1 MVPTRNEAVLSD
13 SDPHR
18 PELPD
23 PQHDRHVAFPDDDGI
38 GRDGSAAG
46 AAAGAGTSLPPEA
59 WAPRPAEPAPSV
71 SSWQPN
77 VPPGSVLTTPP
88 NRAYA
93 SGSRSGN
100 GSRGAKVL
108 AALVLVPVMLG
119 FFSGGFH
126 DDVGYTGDGGTG
138 VEMPMGGDMPMG
150 GAGPD
155 PVFVRSEP
163 VVDAAS
169 IDATLLEGQPTVLDV
184 PADSTVLRVEVVG
197 AEGYYIDVES
207 FAAGQSLGSSSSQAP
222 YAEEL
227 FLDVRPATLTVTART
242 STPDP
247 RTLQCRIYADDIL
260 VAVDTGTSDVTC
272 SPRM

>member
-59 WAPRPAEPAPSV
+59 WAPRPVEPAASV

-77 VPPGSVLTTPP
+77 VRTGSILTTPP
-88 NRAYA
+88 TRPNA

-100 GSRGAKVL
+100 GSRGAKMLV
-108 AALVLVPVMLG
+108 ALVVVPVLFG
-119 FFSGGFH
+119 FFSNGSNHGSGGEA
-126 DDVGYTGDGGTG
+126 GTSI
-138 VEMPMGGDMPMG
+138 EMPMGD
-150 GAGPD
+150 AGPG

-163 VVDAAS
+163 VGDASS
-169 IDATLLEGQPTVLDV
+169 IDSTLLEGQPTVHDV

-197 AEGYYIDVES
+197 AEGSYIDVES
-207 FAAGQSLGSSSSQAP
+207 FAAGQPVTSSTSQAP

-227 FLDVRPATLTVTART
+227 FLDERPATLTVTART
-242 STPDP
+242 STSDP
-247 RTLQCRIYADDIL
+247 GTLQCRVYADDIL

>member
-23 PQHDRHVAFPDDDGI
+23 PQHDRHVAFPDDDDI

-126 DDVGYTGDGGTG
+126 DDVGYTGGGGTG
-138 VEMPMGGDMPMG
+138 VEMPMG

-197 AEGYYIDVES
+197 AQGSYIDVES
-207 FAAGQSLGSSSSQAP
+207 FAAGQSVGSSTSQAP

-227 FLDVRPATLTVTART
+227 FLDERPATLTVTART

-247 RTLQCRIYADDIL
+247 GPLQCRIYADDIL